1 MTGMSRKVLNDYA
14 QVALQWEP
22 GQGTMDWVRVFGRT
36 APVHMEIGSGK
47 GAFLVSE
54 AQAHPDWD
62 FLGVERANKYCR
74 HAVDRVGRRGL
85 GNVRVLRADAA
96 DLLRSGIGNQA
107 LDGIHLY
114 FPDPWPK
121 RRHHRRRFLGR
132 ENLGQ
137 IVRVLKLGGRL
148 QIVTDHAEYAA
159 QMRGVVEGY
168 SRDLV
173 LVRFQPTAGAEA
185 GEWVGTN
192 FERKY
197 LKEERVFYALAVERK
212 R

>member
-1 MTGMSRKVLNDYA
+1 MGRKVLNIYS

-22 GQGTMDWVRVFGRT
+22 GQGRMDWVQVFGRT
-36 APVHMEIGSGK
+36 APVHLEIGSGK
-47 GAFLVSE
+47 GTFLVSE
-54 AQAHPDWD
+54 AQAYPERD
-62 FLGVERANKYCR
+62 FLGVERANKYYR
-74 HAVDRVGRRGL
+74 LAVDRIGRRAL
-85 GNVRVLRADAA
+85 ANVRLVRADAA
-96 DLLRSGIGNQA
+96 ELLSGGVGDQT
-107 LDGIHLY
+107 LDGIHVY

-137 IVRVLKLGGRL
+137 IIRVLKPGGRL
-148 QIVTDHAEYAA
+148 QIVTDHAEYATEI
-159 QMRGVVEGY
+159 QGVLEGY
-168 SRDLV
+168 SQDLV
-173 LVRFQPTAGAEA
+173 PVRFQPTAGAEA

-197 LKEERVFYALAVERK
+197 LKEERVFCAIAVERK